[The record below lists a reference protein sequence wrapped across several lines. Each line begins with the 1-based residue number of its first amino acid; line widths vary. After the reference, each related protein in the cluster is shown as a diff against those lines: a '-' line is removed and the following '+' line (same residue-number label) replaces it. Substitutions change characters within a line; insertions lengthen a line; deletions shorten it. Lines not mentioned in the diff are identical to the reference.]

1 MNEVHADTSELKGVQ
16 YEGVCRLSQTINTSQ
31 VQVVVAASLLG
42 LPFSI
47 ELHTQPSLSSLQAH
61 LKTHTSPYHHC
72 SSPPTS
78 QAASALAP
86 TMSET
91 IRDIREVRV
100 TRKASTSFNYYS
112 IDLPDIEF
120 PTAGT
125 VVLKFFNILQG
136 GSKPRATNEYWDS
149 LKFTFQGRVHKIE
162 VSPSEP
168 AGVVEGVEFSN
179 TPNSI
184 TWKLSAADEGR
195 LSLEYRLCEQP
206 VEFLC
211 VVSLVT

>member
-1 MNEVHADTSELKGVQ
+1 M
-16 YEGVCRLSQTINTSQ
+16 
-31 VQVVVAASLLG
+31 
-42 LPFSI
+42 
-47 ELHTQPSLSSLQAH
+47 
-61 LKTHTSPYHHC
+61 
-72 SSPPTS
+72 
-78 QAASALAP
+78 
-86 TMSET
+86 
-91 IRDIREVRV
+91 
-100 TRKASTSFNYYS
+100 SFNYYS

-125 VVLKFFNILQG
+125 VVLKFFNILQDG
-136 GSKPRATNEYWDS
+136 NKPRATNEYWDS

-162 VSPSEP
+162 ASPSEP
-168 AGVVEGVEFSN
+168 AGVVEGVEFAN

-206 VEFLC
+206 VEILC